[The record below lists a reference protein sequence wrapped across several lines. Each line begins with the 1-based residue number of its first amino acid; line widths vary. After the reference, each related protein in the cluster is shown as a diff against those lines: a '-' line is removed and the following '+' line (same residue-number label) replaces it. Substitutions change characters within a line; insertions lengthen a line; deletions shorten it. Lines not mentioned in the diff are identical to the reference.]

1 MRILNFKAENFK
13 KIVAIDITPKGN
25 VVIISGK
32 NGAGKTS
39 AIDSIW
45 SGLQWKA
52 GKKIN
57 KSPIRTG
64 EKFADVKITF
74 EDFIVN
80 RKWLDSDKTYLKVT
94 NREGMIY
101 SSPQELLDKFIGVLS
116 FDPSI
121 FATMNPKEQR
131 DLFLKIA
138 EVDIDYYDNKIAEV
152 KERRLLKGREVKM
165 LAGEREEITIEDLP
179 KEAIDTSK
187 LSEKYDLAV
196 ERNNKIA
203 QEELNYK
210 SNEILIRQN
219 KDKIGEL
226 QNQISDLLNEN
237 EESKEMNI
245 ARKKWSMVNR
255 VIDTTTIKEE
265 ISNAYAINDQ
275 IKARGRNNQK
285 FIKLNVAQAEYEK
298 DTEELKSIEDDKSK
312 ALANSKMK
320 IKGLSIDD
328 SGVLYNGIPFTQIS
342 SSEQIKICMEIG
354 IALNP
359 EFKCIF
365 LRNYTLLDDDSKK
378 IVDELAEKYDYQVIC
393 EQVDSSGEIGFYIE
407 NGEVAIENN

>member
-1 MRILNFKAENFK
+1 MKIINFKAENFK
-13 KIVAIDITPKGN
+13 RIVAIDITPKGN

-52 GKKIN
+52 GKKVN

-116 FDPSI
+116 FDPSV
-121 FATMNPKEQR
+121 FTTMTPKEQR

-138 EVDIDYYDNKIAEV
+138 EVDIDYYDNKIAEI

-165 LAGEREEITIEDLP
+165 LAGEREEITLANLP
-179 KEAIDTSK
+179 EVPINVTELQNKYDEAID
-187 LSEKYDLAV
+187 
-196 ERNNKIA
+196 NNRTVQDGITDHKAYGIHIENNVSTIEA
-203 QEELNYK
+203 LQGQIEELKKENFELADRGQK
-210 SNEILIRQN
+210 ITKWLEDHPIIELDGIRQEMS
-219 KDKIGEL
+219 DATKING
-226 QNQISDLLNEN
+226 QI
-237 EESKEMNI
+237 
-245 ARKKWSMVNR
+245 A
-255 VIDTTTIKEE
+255 
-265 ISNAYAINDQ
+265 
-275 IKARGRNNQK
+275 ARGRNKQK
-285 FIKLNVAQAEYEK
+285 DIRLNTAETEYNK
-298 DTEELKSIEDDKSK
+298 DTEELKSIEENKSK

-342 SSEQIKICMEIG
+342 ASEQIKICMEIG

-359 EFKCIF
+359 EFECIF
-365 LRNYTLLDDDSKK
+365 LRNYTLLDSDSKK
-378 IVDELAEKYDYQVIC
+378 VVDELAEKYDYQVIC
-393 EQVDSSGEIGFYIE
+393 EQVDSTGEVGFYIE
-407 NGEVAIENN
+407 EGEVKNEN

>member
-64 EKFADVKITF
+64 EKFADVVITF

-80 RKWLDSDKTYLKVT
+80 RKWLDSEKTYLKVT
-94 NREGMIY
+94 NKDGLVY

-165 LAGEREEITIEDLP
+165 LAGEREEITIKDLPEDEISIAKLRQDYEKALQNNIIVNSTEEDLKTN
-179 KEAIDTSK
+179 KERLEDMLDRIKTLQEEIKESEIYLTTVKHINIDGIK
-187 LSEKYDLAV
+187 KGMEEAEIINEQV
-196 ERNNKIA
+196 RANERNI
-203 QEELNYK
+203 
-210 SNEILIRQN
+210 
-219 KDKIGEL
+219 DK
-226 QNQISDLLNEN
+226 N
-237 EESKEMNI
+237 
-245 ARKKWSMVNR
+245 
-255 VIDTTTIKEE
+255 
-265 ISNAYAINDQ
+265 
-275 IKARGRNNQK
+275 
-285 FIKLNVAQAEYEK
+285 IKLNVAKAEYEK
-298 DTEELKSIEDDKSK
+298 DTAELKVIEDDKSK

-328 SGVLYNGIPFTQIS
+328 SGILYNGIPFTQIS
-342 SSEQIKICMEIG
+342 SSEQIRICMEIG

-393 EQVDSSGEIGFYIE
+393 EQVDSTGEVGFYIE
-407 NGEVAIENN
+407 EGEIKNENN

>member
-1 MRILNFKAENFK
+1 MKIVNLKCENFK
-13 KIVAIDITPKGN
+13 RLVAIDITPKGN
-25 VVIISGK
+25 VVILSGK

-52 GKKIN
+52 GKKVN

-64 EKFADVKITF
+64 EKFADVVITF
-74 EDFIVN
+74 EDFIVY

-121 FATMNPKEQR
+121 FTTMTPKEQR

-165 LAGEREEITIEDLP
+165 LSGEREEITIKDLP
-179 KEAIDTSK
+179 EMAIDTSK

-285 FIKLNVAQAEYEK
+285 FIKLNVAKAEYEK
-298 DTEELKSIEDDKSK
+298 DTEELKSIENDKSK

-365 LRNYTLLDDDSKK
+365 LRNYTLLDSDSKK
-378 IVDELAEKYDYQVIC
+378 VVDELAEKYDYQVIC
-393 EQVDSSGEIGFYIE
+393 EQVDSTGEVGFFIEDGEIKNE
-407 NGEVAIENN
+407 N